1 MIPFFHKRKK
11 MKNQEDVLTEQNIRA
26 LEKIQVPLLTI
37 DPRWHQLFPEHLK
50 TKTLIK
56 KEKYLNKL
64 IKKQGQTNND
74 LKEYE
79 KAKKVIMQNVL
90 KNMTDGQ
97 ENDSPIRGKKQDANQ
112 KLLDELEEKIQDAV
126 AIQDELP
133 IQIRR
138 ANQDLLI
145 ESMRICYKTLLE
157 NTKEIEIE
165 EMWISAVRA
174 TMTEHILHKQEME
187 VRNTE
192 TYKYMYDLLGAE
204 VLNLFDMDQRIWKGE
219 DE

>member
-126 AIQDELP
+126 AIQDEIPL
-133 IQIRR
+133 QIRR

>member
-1 MIPFFHKRKK
+1 MFPFFHKRKK

-112 KLLDELEEKIQDAV
+112 RLLDELEEKIQDAV

>member
-1 MIPFFHKRKK
+1 MFPFFHKRKK
-11 MKNQEDVLTEQNIRA
+11 MKNQEDVLTEQNIRV

-112 KLLDELEEKIQDAV
+112 RLLDELEEKIQDAV

>member
-1 MIPFFHKRKK
+1 

>member
-1 MIPFFHKRKK
+1 MFPFFHKRKK

>member
-11 MKNQEDVLTEQNIRA
+11 KKNQEDVLTEQNIRA

-126 AIQDELP
+126 AIQDEIPL
-133 IQIRR
+133 QIRR

-145 ESMRICYKTLLE
+145 ESMRICYKTLLK

>member
-1 MIPFFHKRKK
+1 MFPFFHKRKK

-157 NTKEIEIE
+157 NTKEIEKE
-165 EMWISAVRA
+165 EMWIAAVRA

-204 VLNLFDMDQRIWKGE
+204 ALNLFDMDQRIWKGE

>member
-157 NTKEIEIE
+157 NTKEIEKE

>member
-1 MIPFFHKRKK
+1 MFPIFRRRKK
-11 MKNQEDVLTEQNIRA
+11 LENQEDVLTEQNIRA
-26 LEKIQVPLLTI
+26 LEKIQVPLLTL
-37 DPRWHQLFPEHLK
+37 DPKWHQLFPEHLK

-56 KEKYLNKL
+56 KEKQLNKL

-145 ESMRICYKTLLE
+145 ESMRICYKTLLD
-157 NTKEIEIE
+157 NTKEIEKE

-219 DE
+219 EE

>member
-126 AIQDELP
+126 AIQDEIPL
-133 IQIRR
+133 QIRR

-145 ESMRICYKTLLE
+145 ESMRICYKTLLK

>member
-1 MIPFFHKRKK
+1 MFPFFHKRKK

-157 NTKEIEIE
+157 NTKEIEKE

>member
-1 MIPFFHKRKK
+1 MFPFFHKRKK
-11 MKNQEDVLTEQNIRA
+11 KKDQEDVLTEQNIRV

-157 NTKEIEIE
+157 NTKEIEKE

>member
-1 MIPFFHKRKK
+1 MIPIFHKRKK
-11 MKNQEDVLTEQNIRA
+11 KKNQEDVLTEQNIRA

-157 NTKEIEIE
+157 NTKEIEKE